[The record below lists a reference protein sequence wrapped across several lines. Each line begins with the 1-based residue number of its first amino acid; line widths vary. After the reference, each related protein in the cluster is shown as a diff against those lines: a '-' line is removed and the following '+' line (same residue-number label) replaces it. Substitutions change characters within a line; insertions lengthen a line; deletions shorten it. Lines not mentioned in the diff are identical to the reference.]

1 MPPKKTSCVFGSETP
16 KPPKAP
22 QAWKSYSQSFQA
34 TQHTHDSLSVVVI
47 QPPEAL
53 VASVAM
59 QRAVVLIE
67 DIKEDELGAD
77 VKAHSETAKDKADEV
92 DKIKLLELLAEEVIR
107 MGLPAVPTLWEP
119 ITAVPI
125 LDLKVINLLDK
136 LIFTAWRAGELIYGS
151 NAGVKSNSLSN

>member
-1 MPPKKTSCVFGSETP
+1 
-16 KPPKAP
+16 
-22 QAWKSYSQSFQA
+22 
-34 TQHTHDSLSVVVI
+34 LSAVVI

-67 DIKEDELGAD
+67 DIKEDELGAV

-92 DKIKLLELLAEEVIR
+92 DKTKLLELLAEKVIR

-119 ITAVPI
+119 ITAVP
-125 LDLKVINLLDK
+125 N
-136 LIFTAWRAGELIYGS
+136 
-151 NAGVKSNSLSN
+151 